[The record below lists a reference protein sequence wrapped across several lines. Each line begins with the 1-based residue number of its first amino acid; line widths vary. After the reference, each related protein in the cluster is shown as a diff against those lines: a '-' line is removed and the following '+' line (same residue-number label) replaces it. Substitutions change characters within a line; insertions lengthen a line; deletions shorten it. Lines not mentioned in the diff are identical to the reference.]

1 MTLQA
6 WAVLLGA
13 YLLGS
18 FPSAY
23 LITRF
28 VARADIRQLGNGN
41 EGAKNT
47 WLSVGWLPGLVVGIT
62 DAAKGALAI
71 IMARQL
77 HVPENVVL
85 LAGACVV
92 LGHDFPLFLGFR
104 GGQGMAAMVGV
115 FFVLFP
121 RESALALLVWFI
133 MLILTRK
140 WNLSCFIGFILLPI
154 LMGTF
159 GRSLMQILYP
169 LVLLPT
175 LAVRKLMVAW
185 RTRHA
190 TVR

>member
-1 MTLQA
+1 MLKA

-28 VARADIRQLGNGN
+28 IAGVDIRQVGNGN
-41 EGAKNT
+41 AGAKNT

-62 DAAKGALAI
+62 DAAKGVLAI
-71 IMARQL
+71 VMARQL
-77 HVPENVVL
+77 HMPENIVL
-85 LAGACVV
+85 LTGACVV
-92 LGHDFPLFLGFR
+92 LGHDFPLFLRFR

-115 FFVLFP
+115 FFTLFP
-121 RESALALLVWFI
+121 REAGLAFLAWITTLV
-133 MLILTRK
+133 LTRK
-140 WNLSCFIGFILLPI
+140 WDVSCFVGFTLLPI
-154 LMGTF
+154 LMGAF
-159 GRSLMQILYP
+159 GRSLKQILYP
-169 LVLLPT
+169 IVLLPT

-190 TVR
+190 TVH

>member
-23 LITRF
+23 LITRR
-28 VARADIRQLGNGN
+28 VTGIDIRQLGNGN
-41 EGAKNT
+41 AGTRNT
-47 WLSVGWLPGLVVGIT
+47 WLSVGWLPGLAVGIT

-71 IMARQL
+71 AMARQF
-77 HVPENVVL
+77 HMAENVVL

-115 FFVLFP
+115 FFTLFP
-121 RESALALLVWFI
+121 RESVLALLAW
-133 MLILTRK
+133 LITLVLTRK
-140 WNLSCFIGFILLPI
+140 WDLSCLVGFTLLPI
-154 LMGTF
+154 LMGAF
-159 GRSLMQILYP
+159 GRALKQILYP
-169 LVLLPT
+169 IVLLPT

-185 RTRHA
+185 RTRRA
-190 TVR
+190 TTH